1 MLSATRFSTLLSPAV
16 MAAVLL
22 APASS
27 ALAADPPTAE
37 AKGSESASDGSAKG
51 SDKPAGETDKEA
63 DKAAEADKASAD
75 GTASAKKP
83 DPLDPKEDPSKGY
96 FFLGARWRQYIIPP
110 FFFDLFANGG
120 FPVVSPPSGGLELGY
135 RKGGLEIDFSASYAD
150 FGLGDTVFRGKNEP
164 PTANE
169 IVRSTLKLA
178 SFELDVLWD
187 IPIDKE
193 GRFSFLLGG
202 GVGFSIVADDFTRV
216 QAYPKA
222 GSDPNSLAASDWER
236 CTGLGVPNQQYCE
249 NNNGH
254 FTTNGKDFNEPSW
267 ANGGSKP
274 LVFPVLVLPQ
284 LSFRAKPIKQLA
296 LRVDTGFSITGF
308 FAGLGAAYGF

>member
-1 MLSATRFSTLLSPAV
+1 MSTVTRLSTLFSLPM
-16 MAAVLL
+16 MAAALL
-22 APASS
+22 AHVPS
-27 ALAADPPTAE
+27 ALAADPPKAE
-37 AKGSESASDGSAKG
+37 TKASDSATGDDSGKD
-51 SDKPAGETDKEA
+51 SDKPADKEA
-63 DKAAEADKASAD
+63 DKAADKEGADARASSPKA
-75 GTASAKKP
+75 